1 MWAPLQGFMYGPRS
15 LICTLARDGTSG
27 KLRGSGA
34 AYPALTV
41 QGRRG
46 EGRQG
51 PRLLRR
57 VLSLCLLYTSDAAD
71 EDCLV

>member
-1 MWAPLQGFMYGPRS
+1 MWAPLQCFMYGPCS
-15 LICTLARDGTSG
+15 LICACDGTSG

-51 PRLLRR
+51 LRLLLR
-57 VLSLCLLYTSDAAD
+57 VL
-71 EDCLV
+71 